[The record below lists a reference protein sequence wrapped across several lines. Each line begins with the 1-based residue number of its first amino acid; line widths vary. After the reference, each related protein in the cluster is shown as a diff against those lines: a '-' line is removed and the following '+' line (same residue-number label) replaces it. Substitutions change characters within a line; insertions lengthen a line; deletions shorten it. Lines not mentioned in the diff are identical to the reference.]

1 MKEFPSLLL
10 RNRKPDRTT
19 GLQEY
24 RASGGY
30 RALELALKELSPQDL
45 CGMVVDS
52 GLQGRGG
59 AGFPA
64 GRKWMGVAPD
74 APYPRY
80 LVANADEMEPGT
92 FKDRVLIHA
101 DPHQV
106 IEGML
111 LAGYAVGAGRGIIFV
126 RPAYGRMAEIL
137 EREIQKA
144 REARLVGKHILGSE
158 FSMELE
164 VHRSGGRYICGEG
177 TAQIN
182 AIMGLRPQPR
192 ETPPRTTE
200 KGLWDMPTVL
210 HNVETL
216 ACVPHI
222 ILNGPDWFKA
232 LARSQTGAGTKLYC
246 VSGRVQRPGC
256 YELPM
261 GTPLREI
268 LEDHADGLRS
278 GGVFKACLPGGA
290 STRFLTPELLDV
302 EMDYEQLR
310 RVGHRLGTGAI
321 VVFGQDTCLLRATLN
336 LIRFFARESCGWC
349 TPCREGLPF
358 VQEILEGLEDG
369 RGNLEQVEMLRHMAE
384 ALCNSFCPLAPGA
397 AQPLE
402 SLLSCFEEEVL
413 EHVRLGRCPHKPC

>member
-1 MKEFPSLLL
+1 MRDLPRLLL
-10 RNRKPDRTT
+10 RNRRPDRAT
-19 GLQEY
+19 GLEEY

-30 RALELALKELSPQDL
+30 QALEKALRELSPQDL

-64 GRKWMGVAPD
+64 GRKWMGVAQD
-74 APYPRY
+74 APHPRY

-106 IEGML
+106 LEGML
-111 LAGYAVGAGRGIIFV
+111 LAGYAVGASKGIIFV

-144 REARLVGKHILGSE
+144 RQAALVGEHILGSG

-182 AIMGLRPQPR
+182 AIMGLRPMPR

-222 ILNGPDWFKA
+222 ILKGPDWFKE
-232 LARSQTGAGTKLYC
+232 LAASPTGAGTKLYC
-246 VSGRVQRPGC
+246 VSGKVQRPGC

-268 LEDHADGLRS
+268 LEEHAGGLRP
-278 GGVFKACLPGGA
+278 GARFKACLPGGA

-302 EMDYEQLR
+302 EMDYEALR
-310 RVGHRLGTGAI
+310 RAGHRLGTGAVI
-321 VVFGQDTCLLRATLN
+321 VFDDATCLLRATLN

-358 VQEILEGLEDG
+358 VAEILEGLEQG
-369 RGNLEQVEMLRHMAE
+369 RGSKEQVDMLACMAQS
-384 ALCNSFCPLAPGA
+384 LCNAFCPLAPGA

-402 SLLSCFEEEVL
+402 SLLTYFEDEVL
-413 EHVRLGRCPHKPC
+413 EHVRLGRCPYGS